1 MHFLKC
7 ISPKLIV
14 KNFFDNWGCEVKRYK
29 PVILIVLTVMV
40 ALATSLLTYRWLKER
55 SAGSAAQRGGT
66 VNVAVAVTDLS
77 WGTTIKPEMVKTVPF
92 LKGSLPSGVFADQAS
107 VAGRVVLTPIK
118 ADEPIFE
125 SRLTPSTITQGGVA
139 AIISEN
145 KRAMGVKVDKV
156 QGVSGFIHPGNRV
169 DVVATFRPA
178 YSQAPVTMTVLE
190 NIPVLATGT
199 ETEIRNKQGEKSVEV
214 DVITLEVSSDEA
226 EVLGLASAEG
236 KIQLALRNFSD
247 TKNNTSKKATTVD
260 SLVSLLGGKGP
271 AKQQKTHHKK
281 AAGDQIASEY
291 NSSRIQLIE
300 GHKINDVK
308 LKEGSE

>member
-1 MHFLKC
+1 M
-7 ISPKLIV
+7 
-14 KNFFDNWGCEVKRYK
+14 KRYK

-40 ALATSLLTYRWLKER
+40 ALATSVLTYRWLRER
-55 SAGSAAQRGGT
+55 SEGSAAQRGGT
-66 VNVAVAVTDLS
+66 ISVVVAVTDLS
-77 WGTTIKPEMVKTVPF
+77 WGTNIKPEMVKTVPF
-92 LKGSLPSGVFADQAS
+92 LKGSLTTGFFTDPAA

-125 SRLTPSTITQGGVA
+125 SRLAPSTIKQGGVA
-139 AIISEN
+139 AVISEN

-178 YSQAPVTMTVLE
+178 NSMIPVTMTVLE

-199 ETEIRNKQGEKSVEV
+199 ETEIRGKQEKPVEV

-226 EVLGLASAEG
+226 EVLGLAQAEG

-247 TKNNTSKKATTVD
+247 TKSHSVKGATTVA
-260 SLVSLLGGKGP
+260 SRVNLLSGKSP
-271 AKQQKTHHKK
+271 AREKKSRHTK
-281 AAGDQIASEY
+281 AAGEQVARDY
-291 NSSRIQLIE
+291 YSRVQLIE
-300 GHKINDVK
+300 GHKVNDVK
-308 LKEGSE
+308 IKEGGE